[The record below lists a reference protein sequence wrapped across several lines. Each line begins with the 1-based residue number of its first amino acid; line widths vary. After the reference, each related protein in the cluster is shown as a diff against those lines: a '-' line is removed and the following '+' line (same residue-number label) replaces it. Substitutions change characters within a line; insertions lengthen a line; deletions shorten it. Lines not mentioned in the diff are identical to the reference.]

1 MNNSTLYINEKQVF
15 ENIELL
21 RKNKKVCLM
30 VKAENYG
37 MGYEFINNFVKQG
50 YNYFGVSTIEEAREV
65 RKRAPQAEI
74 LIVAY
79 VSPEYYQECI
89 DSNYTVTVYSQAT
102 LDAIEFGC
110 KYHLKFDT
118 GMGRIGFS
126 KKEIPIIKAT
136 YTNYHKPI
144 GIYSHAP
151 VAVDEEYTNKQI
163 DIFKEIVL
171 AFSDVDFEYIHFQN
185 SVGSQLYEIDF
196 TNMIRPGLG
205 IWGYYS
211 DLSEKNQVESILGET
226 IKPALSLKAKV
237 HMIKDYEG
245 QIGYDLSEYV
255 SGRVAT
261 LRIGYHDGFSRT
273 FSGYKF
279 ENGSQIIGKICM
291 CQCFLKV
298 DEKFDQEYIE
308 IFGENESIYKLVN
321 YSNKIVYEF
330 LATIARRIIKVVK

>member
-21 RKNKKVCLM
+21 RKNKKACLM

-37 MGYEFINNFVKQG
+37 IGYEFIDNFVQNG
-50 YNYFGVSTIEEAREV
+50 YDYFGVSTIEEAREV
-65 RKRAPQAEI
+65 RKRAPKAEI

-79 VSPEYYQECI
+79 VSPSHYKECI
-89 DSNYTVTVYSQAT
+89 DSNYTLTVYSQET
-102 LDAIEFGC
+102 LSAIEFGC

-118 GMGRIGFS
+118 GMGRIGFT
-126 KKEIPIIKAT
+126 KKDIPMIKAAYT
-136 YTNYHKPI
+136 YYQQPI

-151 VAVDEEYTNKQI
+151 MAINEEYTKEQI
-163 DIFKEIVL
+163 ALFKEIVL
-171 AFSDVDFEYIHFQN
+171 EFSDVNFEYIHFQN

-211 DLSEKNQVESILGET
+211 DESEKKQVELLVGET
-226 IKPALSLKAKV
+226 IKPALSLFVKV
-237 HMIKDYEG
+237 HMIKEYEG

-255 SGRVAT
+255 TGRIAT

-279 ENGSQIIGKICM
+279 KNGSQIVGKICM

-298 DEKFDQEYIE
+298 NEKFDQEYIE
-308 IFGENESIYKLVN
+308 IFGENESIYKLVD
-321 YSNKIVYEF
+321 YSDKIVYEF